1 MQTVLAH
8 YLFFF
13 ASLVL
18 LNDVLSAVNRLS
30 LVFQCSSI
38 DLTIV
43 SPLLNSTVASLE
55 SLQRESATF
64 FEGKVRQLI
73 DKTTTEVDSLRC
85 NAGSAQSDSDEE
97 ENESQF
103 ELVKIQANE
112 PEKYDKSVH
121 QTFLTEVIKNLR
133 DRFPQVCFRGIQCF
147 RPTMI
152 TGARFTCYRK
162 DRGLA

>member
-1 MQTVLAH
+1 MDPTALGLRTVLARH
-8 YLFFF
+8 HFF

-30 LVFQCSSI
+30 LVFQLSSI

-55 SLQRESATF
+55 SLQREFATF

-85 NAGSAQSDSDEE
+85 NAASTQSDSNEE

-112 PEKYDKSVH
+112 PEKYEKSVC
-121 QTFLTEVIKNLR
+121 QIFLTEVIKNLR
-133 DRFPQVCFRGIQCF
+133 DRFP
-147 RPTMI
+147 
-152 TGARFTCYRK
+152 
-162 DRGLA
+162 